1 MRLFSFFIF
10 PVVMFFSSCGKKNSP
25 GGSTTP
31 ILPTNLTL
39 TANVSTD
46 NSGNVAFAATATNA
60 TSYDYDFGNGI
71 YQTVSSG
78 SVTYKYPSS
87 GTYTVNVIAKSVTGQ
102 TISKSIQI
110 TVGIT
115 QALVFSDEFDIA
127 GAPNSSKWGYDL
139 GGGGWGNQELQ
150 YYTNRPDNAIV
161 SGGTLKIIAK
171 KELFSGSA
179 YTSARLLTKGKF
191 DFTYG
196 KVEVRAKLPVGGGTW
211 PAIWTLG
218 SNINTIPWP
227 ACGEMDIM
235 EYKGNEVN
243 KIYGTLHYTG
253 RSGGNGNGN
262 TVMISNAS
270 TEFHKYSLEWSAATI
285 KILVDDVVFH
295 TVANNT
301 TLPFNQNFFVIL
313 NFAIGGTFGGAV
325 DPAFTSGVLE
335 IDYVRV
341 YQ

>member
-1 MRLFSFFIF
+1 MRFFSFFLF
-10 PVVMFFSSCGKKNSP
+10 PLVMFISSCGKNNGTGSP
-25 GGSTTP
+25 APVT
-31 ILPTNLTL
+31 PTNLTL
-39 TANVSTD
+39 TANISTD
-46 NSGNVAFAATATNA
+46 NSGNVAFIAAATNA
-60 TSYDYDFGNGI
+60 ASYDYDFGNGT

-78 SVTYKYPSS
+78 SVTYKYPSA
-87 GTYTVNVIAKSVTGQ
+87 GTYTVVVIAKSTTGH

-115 QALVFSDEFDIA
+115 QSLVFSDEFDVP
-127 GAPNSSKWGYDL
+127 GAPNPAKWGYDI
-139 GGGGWGNQELQ
+139 GGGGWGNAELQ
-150 YYTNRPDNAIV
+150 YYTNRVDNSIV

-171 KELFSGSA
+171 KETFSGSA
-179 YTSARLLTKGKF
+179 YTSARLLTKDKF
-191 DFTYG
+191 SFMYG
-196 KVEVRAKLPVGGGTW
+196 KVEVRAKLPSGGGVW

-218 SNINTIPWP
+218 SNINTTPWP

-235 EYKGNEVN
+235 EHKGNEVN
-243 KIYGTLHYTG
+243 KIYGTLHYPG

-262 TVMISNAS
+262 TTTISNAA
-270 TEFHKYSLEWSAATI
+270 TEFHKYSLEWSASTI

-295 TVANNT
+295 TVANT
-301 TLPFNQNFFVIL
+301 ASLPFNQNFFVIL

-325 DPAFTSGVLE
+325 DPAFTSGVFE